1 MVLKDQQRIRQ
12 GPLHLVVDAERD
24 ERFPLGLRARARD
37 KMGGKESLVFEVD
50 GAFLYDEESGG
61 VVFDVLDACG
71 HDGQAVDIGS
81 ECAGDG
87 CCGAGRDVV
96 VLEDP
101 CDYRRGTRSRG
112 YLAALD
118 AFEIGR

>member
-12 GPLHLVVDAERD
+12 RPLHLMVDAERD
-24 ERFPLGLRARARD
+24 ERFSLGLRARPRD
-37 KMGGKESLVFEVD
+37 KMGGEESLVEVD

-71 HDGQAVDIGS
+71 HDGQAVDVGS
-81 ECAGDG
+81 ERARDG

-96 VLEDP
+96 VLEGL